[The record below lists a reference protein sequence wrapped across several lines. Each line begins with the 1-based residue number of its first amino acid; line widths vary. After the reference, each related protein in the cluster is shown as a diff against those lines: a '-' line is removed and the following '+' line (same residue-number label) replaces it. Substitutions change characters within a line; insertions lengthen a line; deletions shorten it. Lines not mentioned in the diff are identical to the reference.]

1 LNFCVKDIKIQSNQ
15 PIKQLNEKKGEGKEE
30 RPIKDM
36 YDYGELKVLI
46 KGFFLIDNNIRKLY
60 DILKSNH
67 KDVNIVIVNS
77 NIVFGLEH
85 VFGILRIIHT
95 EMEIGKQRE
104 IKNFEI
110 EFLLRIC
117 YTDQISNAFKILDD
131 NKNYSFICILFS
143 KSLSSVKDTY
153 IQLKNFGIE
162 SSDLIQTSEAK
173 KLHILEVFFKKD
185 VKDSNNQFIKDDQK
199 FQQLLIERSAIS
211 IIK

>member
-1 LNFCVKDIKIQSNQ
+1 MS
-15 PIKQLNEKKGEGKEE
+15 EKKGEGKEE
-30 RPIKDM
+30 RLIKDL

-46 KGFFLIDNNIRKLY
+46 KGFFLLDNNIRKLY
-60 DILKSNH
+60 GILKSDH

-117 YTDQISNAFKILDD
+117 YTDQISNAFKILED

-153 IQLKNFGIE
+153 TQLKNLGIE
-162 SSDLIQTSEAK
+162 NSDLIQTSEAK

-199 FQQLLIERSAIS
+199 FQQFLIERSAIA

>member
-1 LNFCVKDIKIQSNQ
+1 LS
-15 PIKQLNEKKGEGKEE
+15 EKKGEGKEE
-30 RPIKDM
+30 RPLKDM

-46 KGFFLIDNNIRKLY
+46 KGFFLLDNNIRKLY
-60 DILKSNH
+60 GILKSNH

-117 YTDQISNAFKILDD
+117 YTDQISNAFKILED
-131 NKNYSFICILFS
+131 NKNYNFICILFS

-153 IQLKNFGIE
+153 TQLKNLGIE
-162 SSDLIQTSEAK
+162 NSDLIQTSEAK

-199 FQQLLIERSAIS
+199 FQQFLIERSAIA

>member
-1 LNFCVKDIKIQSNQ
+1 MTKNNDLHQCEDLKILVKEIYILDINIKKIYNDIKFKYKDI
-15 PIKQLNEKKGEGKEE
+15 
-30 RPIKDM
+30 
-36 YDYGELKVLI
+36 
-46 KGFFLIDNNIRKLY
+46 
-60 DILKSNH
+60 
-67 KDVNIVIVNS
+67 NIVIVNP

-117 YTDQISNAFKILDD
+117 YTDQISNAFKILED

-143 KSLSSVKDTY
+143 KSLSAVKDTY
-153 IQLKNFGIE
+153 TQLKNLGIE
-162 SSDLIQTSEAK
+162 NSDLIQTSEAK

-199 FQQLLIERSAIS
+199 FQQFLIERSAIA
-211 IIK
+211 ITK

>member
-1 LNFCVKDIKIQSNQ
+1 MS
-15 PIKQLNEKKGEGKEE
+15 EKKEEGKEE
-30 RPIKDM
+30 RLIKDL

-46 KGFFLIDNNIRKLY
+46 KGFFLLDNNIRKLY
-60 DILKSNH
+60 GILKSDH

-117 YTDQISNAFKILDD
+117 YTDQISNAFKILED

-143 KSLSSVKDTY
+143 NSLSSVKDTY
-153 IQLKNFGIE
+153 TQLKNLGIE
-162 SSDLIQTSEAK
+162 NSDLIQTSEAK

-199 FQQLLIERSAIS
+199 FQQFLIERSAIA

>member
-1 LNFCVKDIKIQSNQ
+1 LS
-15 PIKQLNEKKGEGKEE
+15 EKKEEGKEEGKEE
-30 RPIKDM
+30 RLIKDM

-46 KGFFLIDNNIRKLY
+46 KGFFLLDNNIRKLY
-60 DILKSNH
+60 GILKSNH

-117 YTDQISNAFKILDD
+117 YTDQISNAFKILED
-131 NKNYSFICILFS
+131 NKNYNFICILFS
-143 KSLSSVKDTY
+143 KSLCSVKDTY
-153 IQLKNFGIE
+153 TQLKNLGIE
-162 SSDLIQTSEAK
+162 NNDLIQTSEAK

-199 FQQLLIERSAIS
+199 FQQFLIERSAIS

>member
-1 LNFCVKDIKIQSNQ
+1 MK
-15 PIKQLNEKKGEGKEE
+15 EKKGEGKEE
-30 RPIKDM
+30 RLIKDL

-46 KGFFLIDNNIRKLY
+46 KGFFLLDNNIRKLY
-60 DILKSNH
+60 GILKSDH

-117 YTDQISNAFKILDD
+117 YTDQISNAFKILED

-143 KSLSSVKDTY
+143 KSLSAVKDTY
-153 IQLKNFGIE
+153 TQLKNLGIE
-162 SSDLIQTSEAK
+162 NSDLIQTSEAK

-199 FQQLLIERSAIS
+199 FQQFLIERSAIA
-211 IIK
+211 ITK

>member
-1 LNFCVKDIKIQSNQ
+1 
-15 PIKQLNEKKGEGKEE
+15 LNEKKGEGKEE
-30 RPIKDM
+30 TRIKDM
-36 YDYGELKVLI
+36 YDYGELRVLI
-46 KGFFLIDNNIRKLY
+46 KGFFLLDNNVRKLY
-60 DILKSNH
+60 GILKSNH

-131 NKNYSFICILFS
+131 KKNYNYICILFS

-153 IQLKNFGIE
+153 IQLKNFGTE
-162 SSDLIQTSEAK
+162 NSDLIQTSEAK
-173 KLHILEVFFKKD
+173 KSHILEVFFKKN
-185 VKDSNNQFIKDDQK
+185 VKDSDNQFIKDDQK
-199 FQQLLIERSAIS
+199 FQQFLIERSAIS

>member
-1 LNFCVKDIKIQSNQ
+1 LS
-15 PIKQLNEKKGEGKEE
+15 EKKEEGKEE
-30 RPIKDM
+30 RLIKDM

-46 KGFFLIDNNIRKLY
+46 KGFFLLDNNIRKLY
-60 DILKSNH
+60 GILKSNH

-117 YTDQISNAFKILDD
+117 YTDQISNAFKILED
-131 NKNYSFICILFS
+131 NKNYNFICILFS
-143 KSLSSVKDTY
+143 KSLCSVKDTY
-153 IQLKNFGIE
+153 TQLKNLGIE
-162 SSDLIQTSEAK
+162 NNDLIQTSEAK

-199 FQQLLIERSAIS
+199 FQQFLIERSAIS

>member
-1 LNFCVKDIKIQSNQ
+1 MK
-15 PIKQLNEKKGEGKEE
+15 EGKEE
-30 RPIKDM
+30 GKEEERIKDM

-60 DILKSNH
+60 GILKSNH

-162 SSDLIQTSEAK
+162 SSDLIETSEAK

>member
-1 LNFCVKDIKIQSNQ
+1 LS
-15 PIKQLNEKKGEGKEE
+15 EKKGESKEE
-30 RPIKDM
+30 RLIKDL
-36 YDYGELKVLI
+36 YNYGELKVLI
-46 KGFFLIDNNIRKLY
+46 KGFFLLDNNIRKLY
-60 DILKSNH
+60 GALKSDN
-67 KDVNIVIVNS
+67 KDVKIVIVNS

-153 IQLKNFGIE
+153 TQLKNLGIE
-162 SSDLIQTSEAK
+162 NSDLIQTSEAK

-199 FQQLLIERSAIS
+199 FQQFLIERSAIA

>member
-1 LNFCVKDIKIQSNQ
+1 LS
-15 PIKQLNEKKGEGKEE
+15 EKKGEGKEE
-30 RPIKDM
+30 RLIKDL
-36 YDYGELKVLI
+36 YNYGELKVLI
-46 KGFFLIDNNIRKLY
+46 KGFFLLDNNIRKLY
-60 DILKSNH
+60 GALKSDH

-117 YTDQISNAFKILDD
+117 YTDQISNAFKILED

-143 KSLSSVKDTY
+143 KNLSSVKDTY
-153 IQLKNFGIE
+153 TQLKNLGIE
-162 SSDLIQTSEAK
+162 NSDLIQTSEAK

-199 FQQLLIERSAIS
+199 FQQFLIERSAIA

>member
-1 LNFCVKDIKIQSNQ
+1 
-15 PIKQLNEKKGEGKEE
+15 LNEEEEGEEGEEE
-30 RPIKDM
+30 RIKDM
-36 YDYGELKVLI
+36 YYYGELKVLI
-46 KGFFLIDNNIRKLY
+46 KGFFLLDSNIRKLY
-60 DILKSNH
+60 GTLKSNH
-67 KDVNIVIVNS
+67 KDVNIVIVKS

-131 NKNYSFICILFS
+131 NKNHNFICILFS
-143 KSLSSVKDTY
+143 TSLSSVKDTY

-162 SSDLIQTSEAK
+162 NSDLIQTSEAK

-185 VKDSNNQFIKDDQK
+185 VTDSNNQFIKDDQK
-199 FQQLLIERSAIS
+199 FQQFLIERSAIS

>member
-1 LNFCVKDIKIQSNQ
+1 LNK
-15 PIKQLNEKKGEGKEE
+15 KEE
-30 RPIKDM
+30 EEEEEERIKDM
-36 YDYGELKVLI
+36 YEYGELKVLI
-46 KGFFLIDNNIRKLY
+46 KGFFLSDNNIRKLHGA
-60 DILKSNH
+60 LKSNH

-131 NKNYSFICILFS
+131 NKNHNFVCILFS
-143 KSLSSVKDTY
+143 NSLSSVKDTY

-162 SSDLIQTSEAK
+162 NSDLIQTSEAK

-185 VKDSNNQFIKDDQK
+185 ATDSNNQFIKDDQK
-199 FQQLLIERSAIS
+199 FQQFLIERSAIS

>member
-1 LNFCVKDIKIQSNQ
+1 MK
-15 PIKQLNEKKGEGKEE
+15 EKKGEGKEE
-30 RPIKDM
+30 RRIKDM
-36 YDYGELKVLI
+36 YNYGELKVLI
-46 KGFFLIDNNIRKLY
+46 KGFFLLDNNIRKLY
-60 DILKSNH
+60 GILKSNH

-131 NKNYSFICILFS
+131 NKNYNFVCVLFS
-143 KSLSSVKDTY
+143 NSLSSVKDTY

-162 SSDLIQTSEAK
+162 NSDLIQTSEAK

-185 VKDSNNQFIKDDQK
+185 AKDSNNQFIKDDQK

-211 IIK
+211 IVK

>member
-1 LNFCVKDIKIQSNQ
+1 LR
-15 PIKQLNEKKGEGKEE
+15 EKKGEGKEE
-30 RPIKDM
+30 RLIKDL

-46 KGFFLIDNNIRKLY
+46 KGFFLLDNNIRKLY
-60 DILKSNH
+60 GILKSDH

-117 YTDQISNAFKILDD
+117 YTDQISNAFKILED

-143 KSLSSVKDTY
+143 KSLSGVKDTY
-153 IQLKNFGIE
+153 TQLKNLGIE
-162 SSDLIQTSEAK
+162 NSDLIQTSEAK

-185 VKDSNNQFIKDDQK
+185 VKDLNNQFIKDDQK
-199 FQQLLIERSAIS
+199 FQQFLIERSAIA
-211 IIK
+211 ITK

>member
-1 LNFCVKDIKIQSNQ
+1 MS
-15 PIKQLNEKKGEGKEE
+15 EKKGEGKEE
-30 RPIKDM
+30 RPLKDM

-46 KGFFLIDNNIRKLY
+46 KGFFLLDNNIRKLY
-60 DILKSNH
+60 GILKSNH

-117 YTDQISNAFKILDD
+117 YTDQISNAFKILED
-131 NKNYSFICILFS
+131 NKNYNFICILFS

-153 IQLKNFGIE
+153 TQLKNLGIE
-162 SSDLIQTSEAK
+162 NSDLIQTSEAK

-199 FQQLLIERSAIS
+199 FQQFLIERSAIA

>member
-1 LNFCVKDIKIQSNQ
+1 LK
-15 PIKQLNEKKGEGKEE
+15 EGKEE
-30 RPIKDM
+30 GKEEGRIKDM

-60 DILKSNH
+60 GILKSNH

-162 SSDLIQTSEAK
+162 SSDLIETSEAK

>member
-1 LNFCVKDIKIQSNQ
+1 LS
-15 PIKQLNEKKGEGKEE
+15 EKKEEGKEEGKEE
-30 RPIKDM
+30 RLIKDM
-36 YDYGELKVLI
+36 YYYGELKVLI
-46 KGFFLIDNNIRKLY
+46 KGFFLLDNNIRKLY
-60 DILKSNH
+60 GILKSNH

-117 YTDQISNAFKILDD
+117 YTDQISNAFKILED
-131 NKNYSFICILFS
+131 NKNYNFICILFS
-143 KSLSSVKDTY
+143 KSLCSVKDTY
-153 IQLKNFGIE
+153 TQLKNLGIE
-162 SSDLIQTSEAK
+162 NNDLIQTSEAK

-199 FQQLLIERSAIS
+199 FQQFLIERSAIS

>member
-1 LNFCVKDIKIQSNQ
+1 LS
-15 PIKQLNEKKGEGKEE
+15 EKKGEGKEE
-30 RPIKDM
+30 RLIKDM

-46 KGFFLIDNNIRKLY
+46 KGFFLLDNNIRKLY
-60 DILKSNH
+60 GILKSNH

-117 YTDQISNAFKILDD
+117 YTDQISNAFKILED
-131 NKNYSFICILFS
+131 NKNYNFICILFS

-153 IQLKNFGIE
+153 TQLKNLGIE
-162 SSDLIQTSEAK
+162 NSDLIQTSEAK

-199 FQQLLIERSAIS
+199 FQQFLIERSAIS

>member
-1 LNFCVKDIKIQSNQ
+1 MS
-15 PIKQLNEKKGEGKEE
+15 EKKGESKEE
-30 RPIKDM
+30 RLIKDL
-36 YDYGELKVLI
+36 YNYGELKVLI
-46 KGFFLIDNNIRKLY
+46 KGFFLLDNNIRKLY
-60 DILKSNH
+60 GALKSDH

-117 YTDQISNAFKILDD
+117 YTDQISNAFKILED

-199 FQQLLIERSAIS
+199 FQQLLIERSAIA
-211 IIK
+211 ITK

>member
-1 LNFCVKDIKIQSNQ
+1 MS
-15 PIKQLNEKKGEGKEE
+15 EKKGEGKEE
-30 RPIKDM
+30 NVIKDM

-46 KGFFLIDNNIRKLY
+46 KGFFLLDNNIRKLY
-60 DILKSNH
+60 GILKSNH

-85 VFGILRIIHT
+85 IFGILRIIHT
-95 EMEIGKQRE
+95 EMEIKKQRE

-117 YTDQISNAFKILDD
+117 YTDQISNAFKILED
-131 NKNYSFICILFS
+131 NKNYNFICILFS
-143 KSLSSVKDTY
+143 KSLSSVKDAYT
-153 IQLKNFGIE
+153 QLKNLGIE
-162 SSDLIQTSEAK
+162 NSDLIQTSEAK
-173 KLHILEVFFKKD
+173 KSHILEVFFKKD

-199 FQQLLIERSAIS
+199 FQQFLIERSAIA

>member
-1 LNFCVKDIKIQSNQ
+1 LNG
-15 PIKQLNEKKGEGKEE
+15 KKGEGKEE
-30 RPIKDM
+30 RRIKDM

-46 KGFFLIDNNIRKLY
+46 KGFFLLDNNIRKLY
-60 DILKSNH
+60 GILKSNH

-117 YTDQISNAFKILDD
+117 YTDQISNAFKILED
-131 NKNYSFICILFS
+131 NKNYNFICILFS
-143 KSLSSVKDTY
+143 KSLCSVKDTY
-153 IQLKNFGIE
+153 TQLKNLGIE
-162 SSDLIQTSEAK
+162 NNDLIQTSEAK

-199 FQQLLIERSAIS
+199 FQQFLIERSAIS

>member
-1 LNFCVKDIKIQSNQ
+1 LS
-15 PIKQLNEKKGEGKEE
+15 EKKGEGKEE
-30 RPIKDM
+30 RLIKDM

-46 KGFFLIDNNIRKLY
+46 KGFFLLDNNIRKLY
-60 DILKSNH
+60 GILKSNH

-117 YTDQISNAFKILDD
+117 YTDQISNAFKILED
-131 NKNYSFICILFS
+131 NKNYNFICILFS
-143 KSLSSVKDTY
+143 KSLCSVKDTY
-153 IQLKNFGIE
+153 TQLKNLGIE
-162 SSDLIQTSEAK
+162 NNDLIQTSEAK

-199 FQQLLIERSAIS
+199 FQQFLIERSAIS